1 MEYSERDPDYQQHGV
16 KAYLIEDEKTDEY
29 SGINWDLYEVACL
42 QDKDGETV
50 VMPLSLSAN
59 LYTCAL
65 NSLSTLRKHEWATEK
80 QIRFLES
87 ICFREQ
93 EKREEEGPDPYY
105 ELTLTES
112 YAEEEAARE
121 LTEEEEEKL
130 RELVNT
136 SSNITQNQTDII
148 MEFSTLLRSSLN
160 ETAKKFEERKYGA

>member
-16 KAYLIEDEKTDEY
+16 KSYLIEDEKTDEY

-105 ELTLTES
+105 ELTLTE
-112 YAEEEAARE
+112 
-121 LTEEEEEKL
+121 EEEEKL